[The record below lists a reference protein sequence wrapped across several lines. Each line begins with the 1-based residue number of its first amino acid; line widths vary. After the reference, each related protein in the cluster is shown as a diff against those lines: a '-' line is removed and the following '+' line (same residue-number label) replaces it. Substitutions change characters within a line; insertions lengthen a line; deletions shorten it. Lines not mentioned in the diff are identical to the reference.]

1 MSFKGDINGL
11 RQSNGE
17 EAKIVFDTS
26 IGGWQRQ
33 LSAFDGSN
41 GRQQQW
47 WYWRM
52 TSLFDSDGGE
62 VVVRGW

>member
-17 EAKIVFDTS
+17 EAKMVFDTS
-26 IGGWQRQ
+26 IGGWQWR

-41 GRQQQW
+41 GWQQQW

-52 TSLFDSDGGE
+52 TSLFDSDGDGQ
-62 VVVRGW
+62 R